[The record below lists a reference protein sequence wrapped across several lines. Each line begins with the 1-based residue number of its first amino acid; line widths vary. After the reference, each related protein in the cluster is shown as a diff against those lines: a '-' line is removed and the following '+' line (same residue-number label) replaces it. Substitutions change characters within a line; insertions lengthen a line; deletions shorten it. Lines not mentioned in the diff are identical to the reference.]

1 MGTSKLLLFG
11 SMVGV
16 VVLISNVPQLL
27 TYSAFSG
34 RDLSMNIEETNLCGD
49 ISLSIFLYVEA

>member
-1 MGTSKLLLFG
+1 M
-11 SMVGV
+11 